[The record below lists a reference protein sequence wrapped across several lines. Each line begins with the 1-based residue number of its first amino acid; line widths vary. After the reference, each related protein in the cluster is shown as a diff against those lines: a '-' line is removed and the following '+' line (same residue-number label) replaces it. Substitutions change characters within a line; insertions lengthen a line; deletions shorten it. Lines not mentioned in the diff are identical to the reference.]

1 MAVAGPCPVADADRM
16 NGQRIGAFCGGAF
29 IGQLA
34 ARALF
39 DWILDVGGTVEI
51 LLIVGS
57 ALSVALLF
65 LYAQIESDHEAATPD
80 GSSATRAP

>member
-1 MAVAGPCPVADADRM
+1 MAVATGRATVDADRM

-39 DWILDVGGTVEI
+39 DWILDIGGTAEI

-57 ALSVALLF
+57 ALSLALLF
-65 LYAQIESDHEAATPD
+65 LYAQIESDRKAA
-80 GSSATRAP
+80 G

>member
-1 MAVAGPCPVADADRM
+1 MAVAAEAAAVDPASM

-51 LLIVGS
+51 LLIVGT
-57 ALSVALLF
+57 ALALALLF
-65 LYAQIESDHEAATPD
+65 LFAQIESDRKAA
-80 GSSATRAP
+80 G

>member
-1 MAVAGPCPVADADRM
+1 MTVAPRGAAVDAAPM

-39 DWILDVGGTVEI
+39 DWILDIGGTVEI
-51 LLIVGS
+51 LLVVGS
-57 ALSVALLF
+57 ALGLAFLF
-65 LYAQIESDHEAATPD
+65 LAAQIESDRKAA
-80 GSSATRAP
+80 R

>member
-1 MAVAGPCPVADADRM
+1 MAVATGRAAVDPASM

-34 ARALF
+34 ARAVF

-57 ALSVALLF
+57 AVLLALLF
-65 LYAQIESDHEAATPD
+65 LVAQIESDRKGA
-80 GSSATRAP
+80 G